1 MKPILAALACA
12 LALTTPTL
20 HAADDPAPPVAS
32 AADPLDGA
40 RAHIA
45 ARRWPDAITELRR
58 VGDTRGA
65 NWNNLMG
72 YSLRKQSRP
81 DVLGAERHYQEAL
94 RIDPKH
100 RGALEYYGELQL
112 MKGDV
117 AAAESLLAKLSAVC
131 TFGCEEFRDLKN
143 AVVRYKAAGNR
154 YSPTY

>member
-1 MKPILAALACA
+1 MKLILVAVACA
-12 LALTTPTL
+12 LALAAPAL
-20 HAADDPAPPVAS
+20 RAADDPSPPVAS

-45 ARRWPDAITELRR
+45 ARRWLEAITELRR
-58 VGDTRGA
+58 VGDTRNA
-65 NWNNLMG
+65 IWNNLMG

-112 MKGDV
+112 MKGDL
-117 AAAESLLAKLSAVC
+117 AAAEALLAKLSTVC
-131 TFGCEEFRDLKN
+131 TFGCDEFRDLKN
-143 AVVRYKAAGNR
+143 AVARYKAAGNR
-154 YSPTY
+154 YSSTY